1 VAITFIVALA
11 AVLGKAWSR
20 TRHARIWLSAAAVA
34 FLLGVFAYASH
45 QRTLKVCTA
54 RYAGNAVLIGRR
66 FTPLGEGYA
75 RSNPTATPQDM
86 LFDAAGR
93 ADLVWTADSIA
104 SCRSQLLSAGASWL
118 PLLAASLAALLQ
130 AGLCWKPGLAAPRSA
145 GVPKSEPAAPVV
157 RYDAFVS
164 YRHGGADEEFARDL
178 VRALEEQGYR
188 IAIDARDFRA
198 EQSFLEEMERCIR
211 QSRFTLALISSRYVG
226 SGNCEEE
233 AVICKVLSMAD
244 RRRRLVPLMLE
255 KVDVP
260 VWLYDIVGVDF
271 AAPDPMI
278 EPVEKLR
285 ALLGAP
291 LQPGPPGAP
300 AAADQSRT

>member
-1 VAITFIVALA
+1 MPPLLKPVGLARIGLSLAAVGAVCLVPLPGIPKSDAGTARLFSAVAITFIVALA

-20 TRHARIWLSAAAVA
+20 TRSTKWLSAAAVA

-54 RYAGNAVLIGRR
+54 PYAGNTVLIGRH
-66 FTPLGEGYA
+66 FTPVGEGNA

-104 SCRSQLLSAGASWL
+104 TCRSQLLSAGASWL

-145 GVPKSEPAAPVV
+145 GVPKSEPHAPDV

-164 YRHGGADEEFARDL
+164 YRHGGAA
-178 VRALEEQGYR
+178 VR
-188 IAIDARDFRA
+188 
-198 EQSFLEEMERCIR
+198 
-211 QSRFTLALISSRYVG
+211 
-226 SGNCEEE
+226 
-233 AVICKVLSMAD
+233 
-244 RRRRLVPLMLE
+244 
-255 KVDVP
+255 
-260 VWLYDIVGVDF
+260 
-271 AAPDPMI
+271 
-278 EPVEKLR
+278 
-285 ALLGAP
+285 
-291 LQPGPPGAP
+291 PGPGARVGGAGLP
-300 AAADQSRT
+300 YCHRRERFPR